1 MKIKGINKWFI
12 VYNTKLR
19 LNISRFTIRENKKL
33 LKRSGSKQG
42 KEYMKAVFCHPD
54 YLPSMQN
61 TS

>member
-1 MKIKGINKWFI
+1 MKIKGINKWCI

-42 KEYMKAVFCHPD
+42 KDYMKAVFCHPD